1 LIENLRL
8 REHIQTEKTMSAV
21 PKEAPEDNPT
31 AAPETSPYAAIESG
45 LKPLTRLT
53 SDDRIARIVPDT
65 HAQTE
70 LAYYSKF
77 AREFLRAHYNFCSA
91 KMSVA
96 RGGKRA
102 AIENEFRVADE
113 WFKRALAQT
122 NKLPRRNLGIK
133 PESVTLEMK
142 NALSGRL
149 VRLLSIYDV
158 IFLRTLEGLFLGV
171 VSAHQRKSALAA
183 AEARLHQ
190 FPFICIPD
198 NDRYAPE
205 GILLPDPDRA
215 N

>member
-1 LIENLRL
+1 
-8 REHIQTEKTMSAV
+8 MSAV
-21 PKEAPEDNPT
+21 PKEAPQDNAPV
-31 AAPETSPYAAIESG
+31 APETSPNAAIESG
-45 LKPLTRLT
+45 LKPLARLT
-53 SDDRIARIVPDT
+53 SDDRIARIIPDT

-70 LAYYSKF
+70 LTYHSKF
-77 AREFLRAHYNFCSA
+77 MREFLRAHYYFCSA

-102 AIENEFRVADE
+102 AIEEEFRVADE

-122 NKLPRRNLGIK
+122 NKLPRRKLSIK
-133 PESVTLEMK
+133 PESATIEVK

-149 VRLLSIYDV
+149 VRLLAIYDV
-158 IFLRTLEGLFLGV
+158 IFVRTLEGLFLGV
-171 VSAHQRKSALAA
+171 VSSHQRKSALAA

-205 GILLPDPDRA
+205 GILLPDSDRA

>member
-1 LIENLRL
+1 
-8 REHIQTEKTMSAV
+8 MSAV
-21 PKEAPEDNPT
+21 PQETPEDKVPAIP
-31 AAPETSPYAAIESG
+31 AASPNAEIESG
-45 LKPLTRLT
+45 LKPLARLT
-53 SDDRIARIVPDT
+53 SDDRIARIIPDT

-70 LAYYSKF
+70 LQYYSKF
-77 AREFLRAHYNFCSA
+77 AREFLRAHYYFCSA

-96 RGGKRA
+96 RGGKRI
-102 AIENEFRVADE
+102 AIEEEFRVADE

-122 NKLPRRNLGIK
+122 NKLPRRNLGMK
-133 PESVTLEMK
+133 PKSVTVEMK

-171 VSAHQRKSALAA
+171 VSAHQRQSALAA

-198 NDRYAPE
+198 SDRYAPE
-205 GILLPDPDRA
+205 GVLLPDPDKA
-215 N
+215 S

>member
-1 LIENLRL
+1 
-8 REHIQTEKTMSAV
+8 MPAV
-21 PKEAPEDNPT
+21 PQETPEDNVPAT
-31 AAPETSPYAAIESG
+31 PEASPYGPIGSG
-45 LKPLTRLT
+45 LKPLARLT
-53 SDDRIARIVPDT
+53 SDDRIARIIPDT

-70 LAYYSKF
+70 LAYYSEF

-158 IFLRTLEGLFLGV
+158 IFLRTLEGLLLGV
-171 VSAHQRKSALAA
+171 VSGHQRKSALDA
-183 AEARLHQ
+183 AEARLKQ
-190 FPFICIPD
+190 FPFICQPD

-205 GILLPDPDRA
+205 GVLLPEPDRA

>member
-1 LIENLRL
+1 
-8 REHIQTEKTMSAV
+8 MPAV
-21 PKEAPEDNPT
+21 PMEAPEDN
-31 AAPETSPYAAIESG
+31 AHVAPEASPDAATESG
-45 LKPLTRLT
+45 LKPLARLT
-53 SDDRIARIVPDT
+53 SDDRIARIIPDT

-77 AREFLRAHYNFCSA
+77 AREFLRAHYYFCSA

-102 AIENEFRVADE
+102 AIEEEFRIADE

-122 NKLPRRNLGIK
+122 NKLPRRSLGIK
-133 PESVTLEMK
+133 SERVTLEMK

-149 VRLLSIYDV
+149 VRLISIYDV
-158 IFLRTLEGLFLGV
+158 IFVRTLEGLFLGA

-183 AEARLHQ
+183 AEARLNQ
-190 FPFICIPD
+190 FPFICKPD

-205 GILLPDPDRA
+205 GVLLPEPDRA